1 MQSGKLSFRR
11 SIATGALSSMFA
23 VPVLSHAQTTKDAG
37 SASDATAGAAKVA
50 SVRHLPRFGR
60 HLENAGLAQ
69 PRRAKAMYF
78 VKAMNDYKSGA
89 RKNEIMAS
97 MVRNVSDDDLKQI
110 AAYYSSIAI
119 TVKAPKK

>member
-1 MQSGKLSFRR
+1 
-11 SIATGALSSMFA
+11 
-23 VPVLSHAQTTKDAG
+23 
-37 SASDATAGAAKVA
+37 
-50 SVRHLPRFGR
+50 
-60 HLENAGLAQ
+60 
-69 PRRAKAMYF
+69 MYF

-119 TVKAPKK
+119 AVKAPKK

>member
-1 MQSGKLSFRR
+1 
-11 SIATGALSSMFA
+11 
-23 VPVLSHAQTTKDAG
+23 
-37 SASDATAGAAKVA
+37 
-50 SVRHLPRFGR
+50 
-60 HLENAGLAQ
+60 
-69 PRRAKAMYF
+69 MYF